1 MVEYT
6 FSDTPINLSNNPG
19 SSDSPQIAVSGNNV
33 YVVWADQTTGSG
45 DIYFNRSI
53 DGGAT
58 FSDTPINLSNN
69 SGRSVDPKIAIS
81 GNNVYV
87 IWRDNVAPESFD
99 ILFKRS
105 TDNGATF
112 SDTPIN
118 LSNNPGSSDSP
129 QIAVSGNNVYVV
141 WADGATGNGDIYFR
155 RSTDDGAT
163 FFGDSGTNLSHNIGA
178 SSEPK
183 IAATISGSSN
193 SSSINNVYVVWA
205 DKTTTTGNADIYFRK
220 STDGGVTFSAATINL
235 SDNTGSSY
243 SPQITTTAT
252 TTTTTTTTAA
262 YYYYYYYYYCI
273 WKQ

>member
-1 MVEYT
+1 MVW
-6 FSDTPINLSNNPG
+6 S
-19 SSDSPQIAVSGNNV
+19 
-33 YVVWADQTTGSG
+33 DQTTGSG
-45 DIYFNRSI
+45 DIYFNRST

-183 IAATISGSSN
+183 IAA
-193 SSSINNVYVVWA
+193 
-205 DKTTTTGNADIYFRK
+205 
-220 STDGGVTFSAATINL
+220 
-235 SDNTGSSY
+235 
-243 SPQITTTAT
+243 
-252 TTTTTTTTAA
+252 
-262 YYYYYYYYYCI
+262 YYI
-273 WKQ
+273 WKQQQQQHQ